1 MTNVSVMA
9 ESAQPDVG
17 APVAKDA
24 IDPEL
29 VKLSRKRPTI
39 GVITAAGLV
48 FLCVGFLIKLGPDR
62 RFGMGR
68 ETAQPAAIA
77 DVLNGKISDDSY
89 ISIEAQPL
97 VAHAIRTAANEGG
110 LGMRMVP
117 ARGTDDRLW
126 IAIGGDG
133 WDAPAQGTY
142 KGRLRPLDKL
152 AVADAMRSFIEQHPR
167 PVFATAAAVKAATD
181 KVAIVGGGTVS
192 VADGDKVAY
201 DIVDSSKAIIV
212 GALNDNHPNPAAWKR
227 ELAAAGIVVDDG
239 KADTE
244 QVKFEISM
252 PDAVKAVS
260 AKLETAKLFPRV
272 EPVITHRDAKWGD
285 LKTASLVD
293 VDLVGLYV
301 QRSIPSD
308 AYALITT
315 DDPKDYWYM
324 LPITI
329 GVALIGLVFAW
340 ALVRAVRRDLLP
352 PRAA

>member
-9 ESAQPDVG
+9 ESAQSDVG

-29 VKLSRKRPTI
+29 VKLSRKRPKI

-48 FLCVGFLIKLGPDR
+48 FLCIGFLIKLGPDR
-62 RFGMGR
+62 RFGMGS
-68 ETAQPAAIA
+68 ETAQPVAIA
-77 DVLNGKISDDSY
+77 DVLSGKIADDSY
-89 ISIEAQPL
+89 VSIDAQPL

-133 WDAPAQGTY
+133 WDAPAQGSY

-152 AVADAMRSFIEQHPR
+152 AVADAMRSFIEKHPR
-167 PVFATAAAVKAATD
+167 PVFATAEAVKAASG
-181 KVAIVGGGTVS
+181 KVALVGGGEAT

-201 DIVDSSKAIIV
+201 DVVDSTKAVIV

-227 ELAAAGIVVDDG
+227 ELAAAGITVDDG

-244 QVKFEISM
+244 QVKFEITQ

-260 AKLETAKLFPRV
+260 AKLEAAKLFPRV
-272 EPVITHRDAKWGD
+272 EPVTTHHEGTYADVK
-285 LKTASLVD
+285 KASLVD

-301 QRSIPSD
+301 QRTIPSD
-308 AYALITT
+308 AYALLTT
-315 DDPKDYWYM
+315 DVPADYWYM

-329 GVALIGLVFAW
+329 GVALIGLIFAW